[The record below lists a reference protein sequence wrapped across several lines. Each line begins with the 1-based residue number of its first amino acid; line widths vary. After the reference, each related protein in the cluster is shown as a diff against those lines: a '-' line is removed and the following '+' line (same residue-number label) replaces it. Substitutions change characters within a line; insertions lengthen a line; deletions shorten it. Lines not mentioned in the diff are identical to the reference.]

1 VFVKKALTQSTL
13 ELNTPYALAP
23 GASLNYSL
31 HSFSDLALAG
41 ETTVKLALERY
52 NRENST
58 YSEIQT
64 LFQGTHDYSV
74 NGDFQHTGNYTP
86 ETVYPSGQYRLKL
99 EVTAPN
105 GVKEL
110 TRYQDFFYDRSGFKV
125 TPGSVKP
132 LRWLVPGESYTI
144 PVYVRNISSNNDY
157 HVTNGL
163 CILRLLSPGNQEIVR
178 KDDKK
183 RGQSLMILEIGLSTL
198 P

>member
-1 VFVKKALTQSTL
+1 
-13 ELNTPYALAP
+13 
-23 GASLNYSL
+23 
-31 HSFSDLALAG
+31 
-41 ETTVKLALERY
+41 
-52 NRENST
+52 
-58 YSEIQT
+58 
-64 LFQGTHDYSV
+64 
-74 NGDFQHTGNYTP
+74 
-86 ETVYPSGQYRLKL
+86 LKL

>member
-1 VFVKKALTQSTL
+1 M
-13 ELNTPYALAP
+13 
-23 GASLNYSL
+23 
-31 HSFSDLALAG
+31 
-41 ETTVKLALERY
+41 
-52 NRENST
+52 
-58 YSEIQT
+58 
-64 LFQGTHDYSV
+64 
-74 NGDFQHTGNYTP
+74 
-86 ETVYPSGQYRLKL
+86 KL